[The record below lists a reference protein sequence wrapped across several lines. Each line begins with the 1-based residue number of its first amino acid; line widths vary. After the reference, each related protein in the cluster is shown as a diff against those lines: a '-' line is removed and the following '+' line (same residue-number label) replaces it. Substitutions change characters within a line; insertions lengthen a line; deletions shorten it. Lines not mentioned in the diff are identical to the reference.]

1 MDTDRA
7 LVYFTFLAA
16 CLLGASACGSAPPSS
31 SSGTSLSSGSSSPT
45 PAATACTMPVVED
58 VYDGFHIGVPSG
70 WSVFSANGTVYVSKD
85 QSATEES
92 TVTPVLMTSGLTPAS
107 VFSSSLDSLQKQF
120 DAAGGTMTSR
130 VTGAGS
136 TSPTA
141 SLSLQSGSVTM
152 TGQASVVVL
161 PEPTAHG
168 GSVAALLASWAP
180 TSTFAT
186 ERPMLSAIS
195 HCYGP
200 QQGALYQVISDQVFT
215 YAIPLGWRIASE
227 GQDLIE
233 IADGNNASA
242 TYPLNLF
249 LPGSGVDS
257 PQGVITFDFGK
268 LGITIDQIIGSH
280 QSQQVVNGTTEGL
293 LSEEFIGTI
302 STGQAVHGEVHVVAD
317 TTSSTPSGVI
327 RLALTTPALWNSTN
341 GALAHI
347 LNSIQHSFAQ
357 DFQQWEHITQQQQ
370 AFAQQVQ
377 GFDYALTGVDLVNDP
392 ATGATFEAPYDT
404 YNQTGPDGP
413 GYYDQANN
421 KLTIET
427 P

>member
-1 MDTDRA
+1 MDSARPRVLFAFFTAA
-7 LVYFTFLAA
+7 LVGAA
-16 CLLGASACGSAPPSS
+16 ACGSAPPSS
-31 SSGTSLSSGSSSPT
+31 SGTPSASGSGSST
-45 PAATACTMPVVED
+45 PAATACTLAVVQD

-107 VFSSSLDSLQKQF
+107 VFASSVDSLQQQI
-120 DAAGGTMTSR
+120 DAAGGKMTST
-130 VTGAGS
+130 VSGAGS
-136 TSPTA
+136 MSPTA
-141 SLSLQSGSVTM
+141 TLSLQSGSVTM

-180 TSTFAT
+180 TSTFAG
-186 ERPMLSAIS
+186 ERPTLSAIGN
-195 HCYGP
+195 CYGP
-200 QQGALYQVISDQVFT
+200 QQGALYQVVSDQVFT

-242 TYPLNLF
+242 TYLLNLF

-268 LGITIDQIIGSH
+268 LGITIDQILGSH
-280 QSQQVVNGTTEGL
+280 QSQQVVNGITEGL
-293 LSEEFIGTI
+293 LSEEFTGTI
-302 STGQAVHGEVHVVAD
+302 TGGQEVHGEVRAVAD
-317 TTSSTPSGVI
+317 TASTTPSGVI

-392 ATGATFEAPYDT
+392 VTGATFEAPYDA

-421 KLTIET
+421 RLTIEA

>member
-7 LVYFTFLAA
+7 LVSFTFLAA

-31 SSGTSLSSGSSSPT
+31 SGTSSSSGSNSPT
-45 PAATACTMPVVED
+45 PAATECTLPVTQD

-70 WSVFSANGTVYVSKD
+70 WSVFSANGTIYVSKD
-85 QSATEES
+85 QSATEVS

-107 VFSSSLDSLQKQF
+107 VFSSSLESLQRQI
-120 DAAGGTMTSR
+120 DAAGGKMTSR
-130 VTGAGS
+130 VMGS
-136 TSPTA
+136 GGTSPTA

-152 TGQASVVVL
+152 TGEASVVVL

-180 TSTFAT
+180 TSTFAN
-186 ERPMLSAIS
+186 ERLTLSAIGN
-195 HCYGP
+195 CYGP
-200 QQGALYQVISDQVFT
+200 QQGTLYQVISDKVFT
-215 YAIPLGWRIASE
+215 YAIPLGWSVASE

-242 TYPLNLF
+242 TYSLSLF

-257 PQGVITFDFGK
+257 PQAVITFDFGK

-293 LSEEFIGTI
+293 LSEEFTGTL
-302 STGQAVHGEVHVVAD
+302 SSGQAVHGEVHVVAD
-317 TTSSTPSGVI
+317 TASSTPSGVI

-357 DFQQWEHITQQQQ
+357 DFQQWEHVTQQQQ

-392 ATGATFEAPYDT
+392 ATGATFEAPYDR